1 MTELE
6 ALQNHV
12 ESLKIEGLSIKE
24 RQEQDKRKTL
34 KKYIV
39 SINSQSVSPILDY
52 ENMNVFLLG
61 LGKAEKIKSKVND
74 YTYSVIFTFGAD
86 KWSVLIDAG
95 LLQIILEAKLC
106 IFTYRK
112 IVLNVTTKEYAYS
125 AG

>member
-74 YTYSVIFTFGAD
+74 YTYSVIFTFGTD
-86 KWSVLIDAG
+86 KWSVLING
-95 LLQIILEAKLC
+95 EIMPSEAIQKAIEQMNEQRRYFTSVEC
-106 IFTYRK
+106 ID
-112 IVLNVTTKEYAYS
+112 VL
-125 AG
+125 

>member
-12 ESLKIEGLSIKE
+12 ENLKIEGLSIKE
-24 RQEQDKRKTL
+24 WQELDKRKTL

-74 YTYSVIFTFGAD
+74 YTYSVIFTFGTD
-86 KWSVLIDAG
+86 KWSVLING
-95 LLQIILEAKLC
+95 EIMPSEAIQKAIERMNEQRRYFTSVEC
-106 IFTYRK
+106 ID
-112 IVLNVTTKEYAYS
+112 VL
-125 AG
+125 

>member
-74 YTYSVIFTFGAD
+74 YTYSVIFTFGTD
-86 KWSVLIDAG
+86 KWSVLIKG
-95 LLQIILEAKLC
+95 ELMPSEAIQKAIEQMNEQRRYFTSVEC
-106 IFTYRK
+106 ID
-112 IVLNVTTKEYAYS
+112 VL
-125 AG
+125 

>member
-12 ESLKIEGLSIKE
+12 ENLKIEGLSIKE
-24 RQEQDKRKTL
+24 WQELDKRKTL

-74 YTYSVIFTFGAD
+74 YTYSVIFTFGTD
-86 KWSVLIDAG
+86 KWSVLING
-95 LLQIILEAKLC
+95 EIMPSEAIQKA
-106 IFTYRK
+106 IEQMNEQRRYFTS
-112 IVLNVTTKEYAYS
+112 VVS
-125 AG
+125 

>member
-61 LGKAEKIKSKVND
+61 LGKAEKIKSKAND
-74 YTYSVIFTFGAD
+74 YTYSVIFTFGTD
-86 KWSVLIDAG
+86 KWSVLIKG
-95 LLQIILEAKLC
+95 ELMPSEAIQKAIEQMNEQRRYFTSVEC
-106 IFTYRK
+106 ID
-112 IVLNVTTKEYAYS
+112 VL
-125 AG
+125 

>member
-12 ESLKIEGLSIKE
+12 ENLKIEGLSIKE
-24 RQEQDKRKTL
+24 WQELDKRKTL

-74 YTYSVIFTFGAD
+74 YTYSVIFTFGTD
-86 KWSVLIDAG
+86 KWSVLING
-95 LLQIILEAKLC
+95 EIMPSEAIQKAIEQMNEQRRYFTSVEC
-106 IFTYRK
+106 ID
-112 IVLNVTTKEYAYS
+112 VL
-125 AG
+125 